1 MGTESFITFDLESTW
16 SAAVLTMVADVVD
29 PSLLVGCHESRDI
42 AYSVLDE
49 MFSRGN
55 LVAGSCKDELAI
67 LEQYLAKLD
76 SDVTYPARAIHVPE
90 VGSSNAMSLTDE
102 ETIDDWLFE
111 NGISGEQLNEVA
123 DSLNLDG
130 LEWLTSGS
138 LNDIDATFL

>member
-1 MGTESFITFDLESTW
+1 
-16 SAAVLTMVADVVD
+16 MVADVVD
-29 PSLLVGCHESRDI
+29 PSLLVGCQESRDI
-42 AYSVLDE
+42 AHSVLDE

-55 LVAGSCKDELAI
+55 LVAGSYKDELAI

-76 SDVTYPARAIHVPE
+76 NDVTYPARAVYVPE
-90 VGSSNAMSLTDE
+90 VSSSNTLSFTDE
-102 ETIDDWLFE
+102 ETIDDWLLE

-138 LNDIDATFL
+138 LNEMDATFL